1 MKFDELYNKL
11 MTEAEANEQSYH
23 VYDVTVSGRHSEVS
37 LVNNTYTVP
46 AMSIK
51 DAQTKA
57 LNNYIKE
64 VGEVDEFAEIVPSNT
79 EDYGI
84 VNTSEES
91 ILIVS
96 KNELSEDQINDIVY
110 QDPYDDADH
119 GSYDMSDDAD
129 ALASAGYGT
138 DEDYGDYGGDDY

>member
-11 MTEAEANEQSYH
+11 MTENEVTEPSYH

-37 LVNNTYTVP
+37 LVNNSYTVP

-57 LNNYIKE
+57 LNNYVKE
-64 VGEVDEFAEIVPSNT
+64 VGEVDEFAEIVPAKSN
-79 EDYGI
+79 DVGI

-91 ILIVS
+91 MLIVS

-110 QDPYDDADH
+110 QDPGDD
-119 GSYDMSDDAD
+119 M
-129 ALASAGYGT
+129 T
-138 DEDYGDYGGDDY
+138 DEYEHKGWAGDGTGEDDFADYNQNEGNDY